1 MFRPPQKIRQVG
13 LIVFV
18 IMMLLILPNLGHLMG

>member
-13 LIVFV
+13 LVVFA